1 MNKLKKKQLAVKP
14 KEIHVL
20 CKYYKIYNELL
31 FFNVMKI
38 FLKWIHNLRSTLCG
52 KSAEKWLKKETN
64 YWIMIYAYI

>member
-38 FLKWIHNLRSTLCG
+38 FF
-52 KSAEKWLKKETN
+52 
-64 YWIMIYAYI
+64 